1 MTTAP
6 ASTAHAHDSITV
18 MVFPGLQNLPIF
30 AAQAN
35 GFFDK
40 RKLAVE
46 LRLAQSSD
54 ILRGGIIN
62 DDHQI
67 VHGAVD
73 NALAMKDVAK
83 ADIAVLMGGDSGWN
97 HIFMQADT
105 PSIQDLRGR
114 TVIVDAVATAYALQL
129 YEVLKRNGLNK
140 GDYEIRP
147 VGSTPHRFAEMTA
160 NREAAASAL
169 NPPFSIMARRAGLK
183 DVGEVVETIGPYQ
196 ATAAW
201 VMKAWAKANA
211 DVVVRYIQAYIEGL
225 RWSLDPENRDEAIAL
240 LVANL
245 KLAPDVA
252 AESYALAVDPEGG
265 MASDARFDMEGF
277 RNVLRLRADGIGG
290 APGAPESYIDL
301 SYYKR
306 ALEGL

>member
-1 MTTAP
+1 MTTAS
-6 ASTAHAHDSITV
+6 ASTSPARDSIKV

-30 AAQAN
+30 AAQAK

-40 RKLAVE
+40 R
-46 LRLAQSSD
+46 RLAIELLLAPSSD
-54 ILRGGIIN
+54 ILRGGLIAN
-62 DDHQI
+62 EHQI

-105 PSIQDLRGR
+105 PSIDDLRGR
-114 TVIVDAVATAYALQL
+114 TVIVDAPATAYALQL

-140 GDYEIRP
+140 GDYAIRP
-147 VGSTPHRFAEMTA
+147 VGSTLRRFEEMTA

-183 DVGEVVETIGPYQ
+183 DVGEVVKTIGSYQ

-201 VMKAWAKANA
+201 VMKAWAQTNA
-211 DVVVRYIQAYIEGL
+211 GIVVRYIQAYIEGQ
-225 RWSLDPENRDEAIAL
+225 RWSLDPRNKDEAIAL
-240 LVANL
+240 LVANM

-252 AESYALAVDPEGG
+252 AEAYAIAVDPESG
-265 MASDARFDMEGF
+265 MARDAQLDMEGF
-277 RNVLRLRADGIGG
+277 RNVLRLRADWTGG
-290 APGAPESYIDL
+290 TPGAPESYIDL
-301 SYYKR
+301 SYYDK
-306 ALEGL
+306 ALAGL